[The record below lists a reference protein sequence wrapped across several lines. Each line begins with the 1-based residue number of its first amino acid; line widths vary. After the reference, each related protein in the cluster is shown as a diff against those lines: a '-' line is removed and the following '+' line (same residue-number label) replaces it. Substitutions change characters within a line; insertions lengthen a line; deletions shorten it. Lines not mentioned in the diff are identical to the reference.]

1 MGINIEGLDKLING
15 LANLDVNAAVKKG
28 LKKTGRNI
36 QEAAKMRGPVP
47 VTGQLE
53 NSIYVKDV
61 PEGVEVGASAKY
73 AVYVEYGTG
82 QRGEAAQIGE
92 ALDGSSLSYTLIKEN
107 SEGEYY
113 DYMGQDPQ
121 PFLYPAV
128 KDNEKNI
135 AKNIADELEKALKE
149 AIDA

>member
-15 LANLDVNAAVKKG
+15 LANLDVDAAVKRG

-36 QEAAKMRGPVP
+36 QEAAKMKVP
-47 VTGQLE
+47 VITGQLK

-113 DYMGQDPQ
+113 DYMGRDPR

-135 AKNIADELEKALKE
+135 TKNIADELEKALKE